1 MSDRQPDNEQATQHE
16 RSALARWDSDGG
28 AGPLGPQQQDF
39 SSAPPSELRQA
50 ANCEPR
56 TVTQDAAMPVIRTEQ
71 EKYKAAKDHVTALI
85 GFYIHLGVFITV
97 MIALF
102 GINYASNGP
111 WWVQWPLIG
120 WGLGVFGHASLVFSS
135 RSTSMKDWQ
144 RRKIKEQM
152 AKM

>member
-1 MSDRQPDNEQATQHE
+1 MSDRQPANEHVTQHN
-16 RSALARWDSDGG
+16 RSELARWDSDGG
-28 AGPLGPQQQDF
+28 AGPLGPQQHEF

-50 ANCEPR
+50 ANGEPR

-111 WWVQWPLIG
+111 WWAQWPLIG
-120 WGLGVFGHASLVFSS
+120 WGLGVLGHACIVFSS

-144 RRKIKEQM
+144 QRKIKEQM